1 MPLPDVPVNWTK
13 EQAEEWS
20 RKVAITVN
28 QLLLGR
34 SNNVVRFTL
43 TPDATSTEVL
53 LQGTTSETS
62 FQLTP
67 QSASAGTAVAAG
79 LWVEKKIGVVIVHH
93 DADPATDRDFSATF
107 TG

>member
-1 MPLPDVPVNWTK
+1 MAIPDVPVAWT
-13 EQAEEWS
+13 EDQAAEWS

-43 TPDATSTEVL
+43 TPDVTSTEVL

-62 FQLTP
+62 FQITP
-67 QSASAGTAVAAG
+67 QSATAGQAVAAG
-79 LWVEKKIGVVIVHH
+79 LWVEKKIGAVVVHH
-93 DADPATDRDFSATF
+93 DADPATDRDFSGTF